1 MNPPATSDPDLSI
14 EIMDLFRE
22 INAGG
27 TTVLV
32 ATHDRDLIRHV
43 GRRVIHL
50 EHGKQAEAPPL

>member
-1 MNPPATSDPDLSI
+1 
-14 EIMDLFRE
+14 MDLFRE